1 MNNEELLSLIHSDN
15 TAIDKLI
22 ENNKGL
28 VFMIAKKFLHRG
40 YDIEE
45 LVQLGNIGLFKAI
58 KKYDAS
64 LQIKFSTY
72 AVPLIM
78 GEIRQFLRDDSPIKV
93 SRNYKTLYS
102 KIISMKEHVLKTCG
116 YEPSLS
122 ELSGLLNVSY
132 DQIVIA
138 INALTPPEYI
148 LKTVSCGKNETF
160 VVDDIATN
168 SSDPLETVINKMI
181 LCDTISN
188 LSVNDKKILHL
199 RFIKG
204 MTQAKIAKVLNI
216 SQVKVSRKLK
226 KFLNLLRQNQ
236 L

>member
-1 MNNEELLSLIHSDN
+1 MNNEELLELINSDN

-40 YDIEE
+40 YDMEE

-58 KKYDAS
+58 KKYNPS

-72 AVPLIM
+72 AVPMIM
-78 GEIRQFLRDDSPIKV
+78 GEIRQFLREDTPIKV
-93 SRNYKTLYS
+93 SRCYKTLYT
-102 KIISMKEHVLKTCG
+102 KILSTKEQILKTCG
-116 YEPSLS
+116 YEPTLS
-122 ELSGLLNVSY
+122 ELSHLLNVSY

-138 INALTPPEYI
+138 IDALTPPENI
-148 LKTVSCGKNETF
+148 LKTVSCNQNENF
-160 VVDDIATN
+160 VVKELADNSTN
-168 SSDPLETVINKMI
+168 PTDTVINKLL
-181 LCDTISN
+181 LCDTIAS
-188 LSVNDKKILHL
+188 LSYDEKKIFHL

-204 MTQAKIAKVLNI
+204 LTQSKIAKILNT

-226 KFLNLLRQNQ
+226 KILTLIRQNH